1 MLEEGSVANSK
12 WLRGRT
18 DAVSDGESFVRFAC
32 QRLRRSRQ
40 RSHVIHSSDQLL
52 TAPEMSTGLHLR
64 RSREQWA
71 EKITSAP
78 PPEHRADAQQQ
89 QPQQQQHRSL
99 SPVSSSSSSSSSAH
113 HAAQPQLPQQHAYHH
128 LVGVPVALDAVP
140 LQRAPV
146 PHARA
151 RMPGHVPPLM
161 SENPYAFLLSS
172 EPPPPPR
179 ATPNTLAAVNYLQTL
194 LAEPSMRAGNAR
206 YVGPVDDDYQQQ
218 RQAPTLYA
226 ADASASSAAYASA
239 APPSLQSMLA
249 PDEPASPSAAYYRA
263 QAQAQAQAQPPNSNA
278 PPAANKRAEFWSN
291 AIKQAASS
299 SSSSSSSSGSSSF
312 GGYGSGGESAA
323 PHRSPAPRRLDSR
336 EGREHAD
343 KLARQREYVEALHF
357 QMQEKQA
364 RARQQR
370 EREIELERAK
380 DEEIR
385 TYNPFGRAG
394 AGAPLRDESG
404 RVITQLTELRNKALQ
419 NEPVSPTQ
427 WHSPPASLRSP
438 RKTAGGSGGGGV
450 TVSMTSYSASDGG
463 SSNASAFAFTKAP
476 PGGNYGSPTAS
487 SSSAS
492 NNTAWPSSA
501 SASSSLSLSP
511 RRATTPLTA
520 RFGGSITRLHE
531 HQSPQEVSQR
541 ERARLQLQED
551 LAAQV
556 REKQERVQMEKVGH
570 RSCDFT
576 CLLAP
581 LTRHFTS
588 WFL

>member
-1 MLEEGSVANSK
+1 
-12 WLRGRT
+12 
-18 DAVSDGESFVRFAC
+18 
-32 QRLRRSRQ
+32 
-40 RSHVIHSSDQLL
+40 
-52 TAPEMSTGLHLR
+52 MSTGLHLR
-64 RSREQWA
+64 RSRDEWT

-89 QPQQQQHRSL
+89 QQQQQQQHRSI
-99 SPVSSSSSSSSSAH
+99 SPVSSSSAH
-113 HAAQPQLPQQHAYHH
+113 HASQPQLPQHAYHH

-146 PHARA
+146 PRA
-151 RMPGHVPPLM
+151 RMHAPGHVPPLM

-206 YVGPVDDDYQQQ
+206 YVGPVDDDYQYQQQ
-218 RQAPTLYA
+218 RQAQTQEIHAPNPSGA
-226 ADASASSAAYASA
+226 SADASSA

-249 PDEPASPSAAYYRA
+249 PDEPASPTAAHYRA
-263 QAQAQAQAQPPNSNA
+263 QVQAPPNSNA
-278 PPAANKRAEFWSN
+278 PAAASKRAEFWSN

-299 SSSSSSSSGSSSF
+299 FSTVGSSSF
-312 GGYGSGGESAA
+312 GGGSGSGYGGGYGESAA
-323 PHRSPAPRRLDSR
+323 PHRSPPRRLDSR
-336 EGREHAD
+336 EGREHAE
-343 KLARQREYVEALHF
+343 KLARQREYVEALHC

-370 EREIELERAK
+370 EREIEIERAK

-394 AGAPLRDESG
+394 AGAPLRDASG
-404 RVITQLTELRNKALQ
+404 RVITQLTELRSKALQ

-438 RKTAGGSGGGGV
+438 RKTAGSSSGGGGV
-450 TVSMTSYSASDGG
+450 SVSLTSYSASEGG
-463 SSNASAFAFTKAP
+463 SSLPSAFAFTKAP
-476 PGGNYGSPTAS
+476 PGGNYGSPTGSSSNGATWPSSSSSSS
-487 SSSAS
+487 SSSA
-492 NNTAWPSSA
+492 
-501 SASSSLSLSP
+501 SLSLSP

-541 ERARLQLQED
+541 ERARAQLQED

-556 REKQERVQMEKVGH
+556 REKQERMQMEKVLYRAVGCCID
-570 RSCDFT
+570 CD
-576 CLLAP
+576 
-581 LTRHFTS
+581 
-588 WFL
+588 